1 LATVRTRADDIQRQM
16 AEIRS
21 QLHQDMR
28 EVVTV
33 ASIATDWRSYLRGYT
48 WLAIGVAFASGY
60 LLVPRRSR
68 TSTVVVQPQA
78 VVEQPRQVVTRTD
91 KAAKSSLIRWA
102 LGAIAPIAIRA
113 AQSYALSHIESLVAN
128 QQPGLRPGGASRQET
143 LGQPARHEDRGYATR
158 G

>member
-1 LATVRTRADDIQRQM
+1 
-16 AEIRS
+16 
-21 QLHQDMR
+21 MR

-33 ASIATDWRSYLRGYT
+33 ASIATDWRSYLRSYP

-68 TSTVVVQPQA
+68 ASTVVVQPQA
-78 VVEQPRQVVTRTD
+78 VVEQPRQVVTRTE
-91 KAAKSSLIRWA
+91 KAAKFSLVRWA

-113 AQSYALSHIESLVAN
+113 AQSYALSHVENLLAN
-128 QQPGLRPGGASRQET
+128 QQPGPRLGGVSRQET
-143 LGQPARHEDRGYATR
+143 RGQPARHEDRGYASH